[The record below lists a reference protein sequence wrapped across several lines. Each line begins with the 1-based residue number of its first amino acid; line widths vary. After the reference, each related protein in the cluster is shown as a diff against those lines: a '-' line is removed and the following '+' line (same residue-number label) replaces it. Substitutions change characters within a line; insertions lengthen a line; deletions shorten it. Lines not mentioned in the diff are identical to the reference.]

1 MGQVIGNTISV
12 NPNPVVDEV
21 TISFEVKETTNANL
35 SITDVVGRK
44 LITIFD
50 TQLPNG
56 EYNYVENLGSLERG
70 LYLVTLTMENGET
83 KVSKIVKQ

>member
-1 MGQVIGNTISV
+1 LDG
-12 NPNPVVDEV
+12 
-21 TISFEVKETTNANL
+21 
-35 SITDVVGRK
+35 
-44 LITIFD
+44 
-50 TQLPNG
+50 QLPNG